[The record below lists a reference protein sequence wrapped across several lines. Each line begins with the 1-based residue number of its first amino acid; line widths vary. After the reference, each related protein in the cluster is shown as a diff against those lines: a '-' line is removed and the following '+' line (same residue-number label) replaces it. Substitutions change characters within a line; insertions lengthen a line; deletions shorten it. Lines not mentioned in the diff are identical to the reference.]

1 MDTPFICD
9 LCFNKYKT
17 QKTID
22 RHVCK
27 SKIDNINCQFCS
39 KSFTRLTYKNKHEP
53 KCQNNPNI
61 HLLKQINSMIDNKIP
76 TITNVNITN
85 NINNNTNNNNTVNN
99 NQMINNN
106 TVSNSNINPNNYG
119 YENLDYITDE
129 QLVEMISKR
138 GDGVIKMILLKHFN
152 KLHPENHNVIINGD
166 KCTVYKNDKW
176 KNINRDALVS
186 DLYYDGIN
194 SIDVIYEEAVDN
206 NKSLKVKDSDIDFLK
221 YDYED
226 GDTMLLNKEK
236 LDEFLSKNRTV
247 SKINK
252 INSHIDI
259 E

>member
-1 MDTPFICD
+1 MMNTSFICE
-9 LCFNKYKT
+9 LCCNNYKT
-17 QKTID
+17 QKTKD

-27 SKIDNINCQFCS
+27 SNDLNINCQYCS
-39 KSFTRLTYKNKHEP
+39 KSFTRLIYKNKHEP
-53 KCQNNPNI
+53 KCNMNPNI
-61 HLLKQINSMIDNKIP
+61 HLLKQTNTMIENKNPI
-76 TITNVNITN
+76 ITNVNITN
-85 NINNNTNNNNTVNN
+85 NINNTNNINQTMINTN
-99 NQMINNN
+99 
-106 TVSNSNINPNNYG
+106 NPNNYG

-176 KNINRDALVS
+176 KKINRDALVT

-206 NKSLKVKDSDIDFLK
+206 NKPLRIRDKDIDFLK

-226 GDTMLLNKEK
+226 GNTMELNKEK
-236 LDEFLSKNRTV
+236 IDEVLNKNRGV

-252 INSHIDI
+252 LNGHNVIL
-259 E
+259 